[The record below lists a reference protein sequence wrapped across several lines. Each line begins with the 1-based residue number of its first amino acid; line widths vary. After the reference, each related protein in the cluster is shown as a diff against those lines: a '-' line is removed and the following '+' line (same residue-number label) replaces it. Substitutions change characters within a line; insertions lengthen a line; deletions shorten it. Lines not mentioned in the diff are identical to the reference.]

1 MRILR
6 AICRFV
12 FGLLFVFSGFIKA
25 IDPIGNAL
33 KIKEYFGAFHL
44 DFIDFLSIPT
54 AILLSTAEFIVGV
67 AILKGLRIKFFSKIA
82 LWFISFFTL
91 LTLVILIFNP
101 VSDCGCFGEALHLSN
116 GATFIKNLILLGA
129 ALSVYFQRERFLP
142 IASPKVEWS
151 YIVAYGVLIIAL
163 QGYSLRNIPQID
175 FGVYKAG
182 TDLIA
187 KQQQNQ
193 EREYETTFIYS
204 KDGKTE
210 EFTLNNIP
218 DSTWT
223 FVDARSVQVGGEVED
238 TSVDFSFIDTEG
250 NAVGNE
256 IASTPGPVFFISIYN
271 ARALGKKAVKKIMAL
286 ADTLHAHNL
295 KLYIISANTVE
306 ETEALFEPY
315 KGLEGTG
322 YEILYADYKA
332 VISFNRSSGGLTYV
346 NNGIIIKKWARG
358 NYPSDSIGKILQ
370 ADPEIITA
378 KTQIYERLFAEISL
392 FVILFLIVIV
402 RFFSKIIYR
411 YSPKRAQ
418 TETESGAQS
427 EVQEATA
434 ALDKTETEI

>member
-1 MRILR
+1 MKLLR
-6 AICRFV
+6 AICRFT

-44 DFIDFLSIPT
+44 SFIDFLSIPS

-67 AILKGLRIKFFSKIA
+67 AILKGLRIRTFSKIA

-101 VSDCGCFGEALHLSN
+101 VNDCGCFGEALHLSN
-116 GATFIKNLILLGA
+116 KATFIKNLILLGS
-129 ALSVYFQRERFLP
+129 ALVVYFQREKFLP
-142 IASPKVEWS
+142 IVSPKVEWG
-151 YIVAYGVLIIAL
+151 YIIAYGVLIITL

-193 EREYETTFIYS
+193 EREYETTFIYE
-204 KDGKTE
+204 KNGVQET
-210 EFTLNNIP
+210 FTLNNLP

-223 FVDARSVQVGGEVED
+223 FVDAQSVQVGGATED
-238 TSVDFSFIDTEG
+238 ASIDFSFIDSNG

-256 IASTPGPVFFISIYN
+256 IVSTPGPVFFISIYN
-271 ARALGKKAVKKIMAL
+271 ARALGKRAVDKIMTL
-286 ADTLHAHNL
+286 ADSLRAHNL
-295 KLYIISANTVE
+295 KLYVISANSVE
-306 ETEALFEPY
+306 ETEALFEQY
-315 KGLEGTG
+315 RGLEGSD

-358 NYPSDSIGKILQ
+358 NYPLDSIEKILQ

-378 KTQIYERLFAEISL
+378 RTQIYESLFAEISL

-411 YSPKRAQ
+411 HSPKRAQ
-418 TETESGAQS
+418 TET
-427 EVQEATA
+427 
-434 ALDKTETEI
+434 